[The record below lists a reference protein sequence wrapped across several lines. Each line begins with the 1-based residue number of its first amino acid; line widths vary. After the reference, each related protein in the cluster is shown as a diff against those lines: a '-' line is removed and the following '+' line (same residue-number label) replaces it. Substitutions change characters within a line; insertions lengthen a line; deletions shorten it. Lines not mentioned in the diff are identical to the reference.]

1 MESSDRELEEIRQ
14 RKMQELMKNNNTRR
28 NENMEVESYPTEP
41 IVLTDANF
49 TSELQKHNVMMI
61 DFWAEWC
68 GPCRM
73 VSPVIDE
80 LAREYAGKMTFGRLN
95 VDENP
100 SVAGAFQIR
109 SIPTL
114 LIVKNGKVVDGVIG
128 AVPKAQLEQKIKPYL
143 N

>member
-1 MESSDRELEEIRQ
+1 MDNDKEIEEIR
-14 RKMQELMKNNNTRR
+14 RKKMEEMMKMSNANGDDKIK
-28 NENMEVESYPTEP
+28 VESYPTKP
-41 IVLTDANF
+41 IELTDSNF
-49 TSELQKHNVMMI
+49 SQEIGKNGVMLV

-73 VSPVIDE
+73 VSPIIDE
-80 LAREYAGKMTFGRLN
+80 LAKEYAGKMTFGRLN

-114 LIVKNGKVVDGVIG
+114 LVFKDGKVVDGLLG
-128 AVPKAQLEQKIKPYL
+128 AAPKQYIESKIQPHL

>member
-1 MESSDRELEEIRQ
+1 MDSDKEIEEIRR
-14 RKMQELMKNNNTRR
+14 RKMEEMMKMSNANGEDR
-28 NENMEVESYPTEP
+28 MEVGAYTTAP
-41 IVLTDANF
+41 IELTDATF
-49 TSELQKHNVMMI
+49 SKEISKSGVILV

-80 LAREYAGKMTFGRLN
+80 LAKEYAGKMTFGRLN

-100 SVAGAFQIR
+100 AIAGAFQIR

-114 LIVKNGKVVDGVIG
+114 LIFKDGKVVDGILG
-128 AVPKAQLEQKIKPYL
+128 AVPKQHIESKLQPHL

>member
-1 MESSDRELEEIRQ
+1 MENDRELDAIRQ
-14 RKMQELMKNNNTRR
+14 KKIQEFLGAGNRVQSNVNSQ
-28 NENMEVESYPTEP
+28 VSPL
-41 IVLTDANF
+41 VLTDGNF
-49 TSELQKHNVMMI
+49 SEEIGKNRLIMV

-80 LAREYAGKMTFGRLN
+80 LAREYAGKFTFGRLN

-100 SVAGAFQIR
+100 YIAGAFQIR

-114 LIVKNGKVVDGVIG
+114 LIFKDGKVVDGILG
-128 AVPKAQLEQKIKPYL
+128 AAPKRQIESRILPHL

>member
-1 MESSDRELEEIRQ
+1 MDTDKEIEAIRQ
-14 RKMQELMKNNNTRR
+14 RKMEEMMKMNNQNGDGKVK
-28 NENMEVESYPTEP
+28 VESYPTKP
-41 IVLTDANF
+41 ITLTDANF
-49 TSELQKHNVMMI
+49 TNEIGKSGVMLV

-73 VSPVIDE
+73 VSPIIDE
-80 LAREYAGKMTFGRLN
+80 LAKEYAGKMTFGRLN

-114 LIVKNGKVVDGVIG
+114 LVFKDGKVVDGLLG
-128 AVPKAQLEQKIKPYL
+128 AAPKQYIESKIQPHL

>member
-1 MESSDRELEEIRQ
+1 MDNDKELEEIRQ
-14 RKMQELMKNNNTRR
+14 RKMEEMLKANSQNGGNN
-28 NENMEVESYPTEP
+28 MDVESVPTKP
-41 IVLTDANF
+41 IELTDSNF
-49 TSELQKHNVMMI
+49 SDEISKNKLIMV

-73 VSPVIDE
+73 VSPIIDE
-80 LAREYAGKMTFGRLN
+80 LAKEYAGKASFGRLN

-100 SVAGAFQIR
+100 GIAGAFQIR

-114 LIVKNGKVVDGVIG
+114 LVFKDGKVVDGLLG
-128 AVPKAQLEQKIKPYL
+128 AAPKAHIESKLTPYV

>member
-1 MESSDRELEEIRQ
+1 MSDDKEIEEIRQ
-14 RKMQELMKNNNTRR
+14 KKLQEMIGANQQNGGEKMSVETYPTKPIELNEGNFGDEIKKNNLI
-28 NENMEVESYPTEP
+28 MV
-41 IVLTDANF
+41 
-49 TSELQKHNVMMI
+49 

-73 VSPVIDE
+73 VSPIIDE
-80 LAREYAGKMTFGRLN
+80 LAKEYAGKVTFGRLN

-100 SVAGAFQIR
+100 SIAGAFQIR

-114 LIVKNGKVVDGVIG
+114 LVFKDGKVVDGLLG
-128 AVPKAQLEQKIKPYL
+128 AAPKQYIESKIQPYM

>member
-1 MESSDRELEEIRQ
+1 MDTDKEIEAIRQ
-14 RKMQELMKNNNTRR
+14 RKMEEMMKMNDQNRDDKI
-28 NENMEVESYPTEP
+28 EVESYPTKP
-41 IVLTDANF
+41 IELTDSNF
-49 TSELQKHNVMMI
+49 SQEIGKNSVMLV

-73 VSPVIDE
+73 VSPIIDE
-80 LAREYAGKMTFGRLN
+80 LAKEYAGKMTFGRLN

-114 LIVKNGKVVDGVIG
+114 LVFKDGKVVDGLLG
-128 AVPKAQLEQKIKPYL
+128 AAPKQYIESKIQPHL